1 MRDYET
7 VVVIHPDLGEAGTKE
22 LADRVR
28 TILEQGG
35 AQIVKV
41 EDWGQRELAFQLQKQ
56 YRGFYVFY
64 DYKAEHAAVAELE
77 RQLKLSDH
85 VLRFVSVRQIH
96 KKALPPRRPRADLEE
111 HGSAFAPVEETS

>member
-7 VVVIHPDLGEAGTKE
+7 VVVIHPDLGEAGAKE

-41 EDWGQRELAFQLQKQ
+41 EDWGGRELAFQLQKQ
-56 YRGFYVFY
+56 WRGLYFFF

-77 RQLKLSDH
+77 RQLKLNDRI
-85 VLRFVSVRQIH
+85 LRFLSVRRIQ
-96 KKALPPRRPRADLEE
+96 KKMLPPRKPRENDGLEDGMDE
-111 HGSAFAPVEETS
+111 APPL